1 MTGSRPGHFVSRND
15 SGQVVHPQAGKV
27 TVDLASHWPCIADS
41 VVYPPTGSMAWEME
55 MRASP
60 KLHSEYYD
68 VFTFGASYAVLTC

>member
-41 VVYPPTGSMAWEME
+41 VAYPPTGSMAWVKEM
-55 MRASP
+55 SNP
-60 KLHSEYYD
+60 LWS
-68 VFTFGASYAVLTC
+68 TTLTSLPFYVMVN